1 MYVAGY
7 VPIQETLSCAVRLA
21 VQWLEQQQLVA
32 VHCSGVE
39 LQEKVRQWTSV
50 HIILYQTPC
59 SHG

>member
-32 VHCSGVE
+32 VRCSGVE
-39 LQEKVRQWTSV
+39 LQEKVRQ
-50 HIILYQTPC
+50 
-59 SHG
+59 